1 MAAKP
6 EYTCRRG
13 APVHCRAGAAR
24 ATGQAEAAVLGADA
38 GGGGCLSRAPRVC
51 SREFSPSWPRERAL
65 GSPEG
70 GVAAGHGDQGAD
82 GSQLPSGGG
91 RYFIY
96 RPPPGQLR
104 AVQSASDGHNTP
116 DSDSGEADGGSS
128 PRPLVG
134 SSSRGAPS
142 PASGELPSMPCTS
155 RCGFDLAGKSRLLP
169 CKLDAL
175 CSIFPLQIG
184 CALFHLPSAGP
195 PERISALV
203 SCHGELEPEMHR
215 RRCKSLC
222 FQWSEQTEK
231 KKTDLS

>member
-1 MAAKP
+1 
-6 EYTCRRG
+6 
-13 APVHCRAGAAR
+13 
-24 ATGQAEAAVLGADA
+24 VLGADA

-104 AVQSASDGHNTP
+104 AVRSASDSHNTP

-128 PRPLVG
+128 PRPLVE

-175 CSIFPLQIG
+175 CSIFPLQ
-184 CALFHLPSAGP
+184 ALLNASQLSFPAMAS
-195 PERISALV
+195 S
-203 SCHGELEPEMHR
+203 S
-215 RRCKSLC
+215 RRCIGDVAKAFVFSGQSKLRKRKR
-222 FQWSEQTEK
+222 TIL
-231 KKTDLS
+231 DL